1 MKNVKVK
8 KFKSRSLKIKEMVKP
23 KTIIQ
28 QEEEVSEKV
37 SKYLCLFDESNC
49 VKKELF
55 SDQNEKPKYRSI
67 LPKVLL
73 GKSVLKICSIYAGC
87 SPVNLLN
94 IF

>member
-1 MKNVKVK
+1 MKNIKVK

-49 VKKELF
+49 VKKELLVIKMKN
-55 SDQNEKPKYRSI
+55 QNIEAFFQRY
-67 LPKVLL
+67 
-73 GKSVLKICSIYAGC
+73 Y
-87 SPVNLLN
+87 
-94 IF
+94 